1 MHVMVSCSPA
11 HHRWMYIPCCSHL
24 GAATP
29 LAEVTWLPTLVTK
42 LPAPDRE
49 RQELSRCRCIAA
61 WSACLETL
69 PLEDIDIPWAPKQAS
84 SSKLGGD
91 AGAVG
96 QNYLTWSME
105 YSKHVQVN
113 TDNFADCQYVL
124 LDALSCLPALSC
136 AQKSICS
143 SVSALP

>member
-1 MHVMVSCSPA
+1 MV
-11 HHRWMYIPCCSHL
+11 I
-24 GAATP
+24 
-29 LAEVTWLPTLVTK
+29 K
-42 LPAPDRE
+42 LPAPHRE

-69 PLEDIDIPWAPKQAS
+69 PVEEIDIAWAPKQAS
-84 SSKLGGD
+84 SSKLGGNGDGD

-113 TDNFADCQYVL
+113 PDSFADCH
-124 LDALSCLPALSC
+124 
-136 AQKSICS
+136 
-143 SVSALP
+143 

>member
-1 MHVMVSCSPA
+1 
-11 HHRWMYIPCCSHL
+11 
-24 GAATP
+24 
-29 LAEVTWLPTLVTK
+29 LVIK
-42 LPAPDRE
+42 LPAPHRE

-69 PLEDIDIPWAPKQAS
+69 PVEEIDIAWAPKQAS
-84 SSKLGGD
+84 SSKLGGNGDGD

-113 TDNFADCQYVL
+113 PDSFADCH
-124 LDALSCLPALSC
+124 
-136 AQKSICS
+136 
-143 SVSALP
+143 